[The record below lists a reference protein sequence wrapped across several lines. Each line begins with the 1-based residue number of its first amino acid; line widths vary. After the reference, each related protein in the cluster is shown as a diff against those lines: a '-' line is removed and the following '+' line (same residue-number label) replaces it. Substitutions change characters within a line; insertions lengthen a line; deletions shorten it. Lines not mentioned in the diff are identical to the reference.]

1 MVFNATFHNISV
13 ISWRILLWY
22 ACIIYHTNTSGIDE
36 YILKLQSKDTQT
48 VRTSCF
54 CATAVTCCTK
64 VSWSYS
70 LTWNIQDLNTI
81 TSIFNCMHCE
91 IIINR
96 RVLIFTDFVVNLNHQ
111 NKSNEILIS
120 HWLLPVMCE
129 TTNSRTHGSMH
140 FVETTNKSTFKVYIS
155 LYKIDN
161 CRQYV
166 NLYTRIFLLIWN
178 KRM

>member
-1 MVFNATFHNISV
+1 VYIDLHIVCNYLFYIKIYILWKYFYSWFNATFHNISV

-48 VRTSCF
+48 VRTFCF

-81 TSIFNCMHCE
+81 TSIFNCHAYHNN
-91 IIINR
+91 IRHDI
-96 RVLIFTDFVVNLNHQ
+96 T
-111 NKSNEILIS
+111 EIL
-120 HWLLPVMCE
+120 W
-129 TTNSRTHGSMH
+129 
-140 FVETTNKSTFKVYIS
+140 KVALNTIIPS
-155 LYKIDN
+155 K
-161 CRQYV
+161 
-166 NLYTRIFLLIWN
+166 
-178 KRM
+178 